1 MAAFGEEMKFGGQ
14 VLLFV
19 FQVEQGGCDGV
30 LAVVGNQSDKE
41 RNSIC
46 RSLTGLLKSD
56 EWFILIR

>member
-1 MAAFGEEMKFGGQ
+1 MKFGGQ

>member
-1 MAAFGEEMKFGGQ
+1 MKFGGE

-19 FQVEQGGCDGV
+19 FEVEGGGDGV

-46 RSLTGLLKSD
+46 RSLTGQHKSD